1 MRRRLEFYCRCNENE
16 YGVTIVINGA
26 KFEAYSDD
34 ETLVSDVYLAL
45 VDELEAVYGETL
57 YTKPVENSDIL
68 SMMMEARRALGNLS
82 KMFGRMPH
90 DGSL

>member
-1 MRRRLEFYCRCNENE
+1 MRRKIDFYCRCNENE
-16 YGVTIVINGA
+16 YGVALVINGA

-34 ETLVSDVYLAL
+34 ASIVSDVYLAL

-57 YTKPVENSDIL
+57 YTKPLENSDIL
-68 SMMMEARRALGNLS
+68 SMMMEARSILGKLA

-90 DGSL
+90 DGSM

>member
-1 MRRRLEFYCRCNENE
+1 MRRTIDFYCRCNANE
-16 YGVTIVINGA
+16 YGVTLVINGA

-34 ETLVSDVYLAL
+34 ASIVSDVYLTL

-57 YTKPVENSDIL
+57 YTKPLENSDIL
-68 SMMMEARRALGNLS
+68 SMMMEARSILGKLA

-90 DGSL
+90 DGSM

>member
-1 MRRRLEFYCRCNENE
+1 MRRKIEFSCRCNEND
-16 YGVTIVINGA
+16 YGVELVINGA

-34 ETLVSDVYLAL
+34 ETVVSDVYLAL

-57 YTKPVENSDIL
+57 YTKPLENSDIL
-68 SMMMEARRALGNLS
+68 SMMMEARSILGNLA

-90 DGSL
+90 DRDL

>member
-1 MRRRLEFYCRCNENE
+1 MRRKIDFYCRCNENE
-16 YGVTIVINGA
+16 YGVTLVINGA

-34 ETLVSDVYLAL
+34 ASIVSDVYLTF

-57 YTKPVENSDIL
+57 YTKPLENSDIL
-68 SMMMEARRALGNLS
+68 SMMMEARSILGKLA

-90 DGSL
+90 DGSM